1 MGTFGGTGS
10 SGTFGGTGT
19 SGTFG
24 GTSSSGTFGG
34 TGSSGTFGGTGSSG
48 TFGKT
53 GSSGTFDS
61 SSSHQH
67 QNGPFYPYSYY
78 DPYNNYQRPYP
89 ERRGYAAGGCEQL
102 PTCRLSPWGIVLSM
116 ASFFGNFFHFLC
128 DIVLT

>member
-1 MGTFGGTGS
+1 MKM
-10 SGTFGGTGT
+10 
-19 SGTFG
+19 
-24 GTSSSGTFGG
+24 GTFGG

-48 TFGKT
+48 TFGGT

-89 ERRGYAAGGCEQL
+89 ERRGYAAGGCEEL
-102 PTCRLSPWGIVLSM
+102 PTRRLSPWGIVLSM